1 MAPMV
6 DVKAAKVSLLE
17 ERAKL
22 VHQLDELGATETG
35 ELRSGLNLGEGFAD
49 AGAITAE
56 RTELLGLADALATQ
70 VSEVDAALSAI
81 QDGTYGVCQS
91 CGQDIPAARIE
102 ARPSSLLCVDCKS
115 QR

>member
-1 MAPMV
+1 MV
-6 DVKAAKVSLLE
+6 DYEAARAALAA

-56 RTELLGLADALATQ
+56 RTELLGLAEALATQ
-70 VSEVDAALSAI
+70 VSEMDAAAKAI
-81 QDGTYGVCQS
+81 DQGTYGVCAK
-91 CGQDIPAARIE
+91 CGQDIPPARLE
-102 ARPSSLLCVDCKS
+102 ARPSALLCVTCKS

>member
-1 MAPMV
+1 MDA
-6 DVKAAKVSLLE
+6 VKVVLSE
-17 ERAKL
+17 EREKL

-56 RTELLGLADALATQ
+56 RTELLGLAEVLSIQ
-70 VSEVDAALSAI
+70 VSEVDAAFEAI
-81 QDGTYGVCQS
+81 EDGTYGVCKS
-91 CGQDIPAARIE
+91 CGKEIPAARIE
-102 ARPSSLLCVDCKS
+102 ARPTSLLCVDCKS